1 MFDLIA
7 AVLSFFYD
15 LVPSYAAA
23 IALLTLAVMVVLT
36 PLTLK
41 STRSMLQLQ
50 ALQPELKKL
59 QVQYKDDR
67 QKLNEEMMKF
77 YAEHK
82 INPLGGCLPMLLQLP
97 VFFILYNVVRGLT
110 TRTSVLD
117 AVAQGDPS
125 AAGTF
130 DPKYLDSSTPLYR
143 ALHESTEMLSF
154 GVDLSRT
161 ATQAISDGLGT
172 GWPYLLLVVLTA
184 GTSYVQQAQI
194 QRRATGPVN
203 PQMQMITKILP
214 IFFVFISLTIPAA
227 VVIYFVI
234 SGLYR
239 IAQQQLITH
248 SIYKP
253 HHAQLAASGG
263 PITTTAVEDDAAPAP
278 SKSPAATPAR
288 AAKAAKAAKSPAAT
302 PAKAGKAA
310 KAAPPSKAAR
320 ATEAVPSKAANGAAR
335 TAGGKRSQ
343 PRAPAPTSATAAA
356 PGATRGGLLG
366 RLRTGGQIDDAP
378 ATDVSNTRSPNGAT
392 PPSRAS
398 GRVTPPGSRPTP
410 NRPTKK
416 KKRK

>member
-59 QVQYKDDR
+59 QAQHKDDR

-117 AVAQGDPS
+117 AVAQGDPG

-130 DPKYLDSSTPLYR
+130 DPKYLDSGTPLYR

-161 ATQAISDGLGT
+161 ATQAISDGFGT
-172 GWPYLLLVVLTA
+172 GWPYLVLVILTA

-253 HHAQLAASGG
+253 HHAQLAESGA
-263 PITTTAVEDDAAPAP
+263 PITTTAVEEGGSSKPA
-278 SKSPAATPAR
+278 T
-288 AAKAAKAAKSPAAT
+288 AKAVKPDKVAKAVS
-302 PAKAGKAA
+302 
-310 KAAPPSKAAR
+310 SKP
-320 ATEAVPSKAANGAAR
+320 TNGVPRSSGSN
-335 TAGGKRSQ
+335 RSQ
-343 PRAPAPTSATAAA
+343 PSAPTRRPASAVA
-356 PGATRGGLLG
+356 PGAARGGLLG
-366 RLRTGGQIDDAP
+366 RLRTGGP
-378 ATDVSNTRSPNGAT
+378 AGDGPTADVSNVRSANGAT
-392 PPSRAS
+392 APPRAS
-398 GRVTPPGSRPTP
+398 GRVTPPGSRSTP

>member
-59 QVQYKDDR
+59 QAQYKDDR

-117 AVAQGDPS
+117 AVAQGDPG

-130 DPKYLDSSTPLYR
+130 SPKYLDSATPLYR

-172 GWPYLLLVVLTA
+172 GWPYLVLVILTA

-194 QRRATGPVN
+194 QRRATAPVN
-203 PQMQMITKILP
+203 PQMQMITKVLP

-253 HHAQLAASGG
+253 HHAQLAASGA
-263 PITTTAVEDDAAPAP
+263 PITTTAVDDDASPKPAIAKP
-278 SKSPAATPAR
+278 
-288 AAKAAKAAKSPAAT
+288 AKAAKA
-302 PAKAGKAA
+302 
-310 KAAPPSKAAR
+310 
-320 ATEAVPSKAANGAAR
+320 VPSKPANGAAR
-335 TAGGKRSQ
+335 SNSDSRTRPS
-343 PRAPAPTSATAAA
+343 APDRRPAAATA
-356 PGATRGGLLG
+356 PGAGRGGLLG
-366 RLRTGGQIDDAP
+366 RLRTGGQVDAAP
-378 ATDVSNTRSPNGAT
+378 TTDASNVRSTNGAT
-392 PPSRAS
+392 PPTRAS
-398 GRVTPPGSRPTP
+398 GRVTPPGSRSTP

>member
-15 LVPSYAAA
+15 LVPSYAVA

-59 QVQYKDDR
+59 QAQYKDDR

-117 AVAQGDPS
+117 AVAQGDPG

-130 DPKYLDSSTPLYR
+130 DPKYLDSATPLYR

-161 ATQAISDGLGT
+161 ATQAISDGLAT
-172 GWPYLLLVVLTA
+172 GWPYLVLVILTA

-253 HHAQLAASGG
+253 HNAQLAASGE
-263 PITTTAVEDDAAPAP
+263 PITTTAVEEDASP
-278 SKSPAATPAR
+278 SAKP
-288 AAKAAKAAKSPAAT
+288 AKAAQAVSAKP
-302 PAKAGKAA
+302 
-310 KAAPPSKAAR
+310 
-320 ATEAVPSKAANGAAR
+320 ANGAPR
-335 TAGGKRSQ
+335 SSAGGRSQ
-343 PRAPAPTSATAAA
+343 PSAPTRRPAAAAA
-356 PGATRGGLLG
+356 PGAARGGLLG
-366 RLRTGGQIDDAP
+366 RLRTGGQVAATP
-378 ATDVSNTRSPNGAT
+378 ATETPNARSSNGAA
-392 PPSRAS
+392 PPMRAS
-398 GRVTPPGSRPTP
+398 GRVTPPGSRSAP

>member
-15 LVPSYAAA
+15 LVPSYAVA

-59 QVQYKDDR
+59 QAQYKDDR

-117 AVAQGDPS
+117 AVAQGDPG

-130 DPKYLDSSTPLYR
+130 DPKYLDSATPLYR

-172 GWPYLLLVVLTA
+172 GWPYLILVILTA

-239 IAQQQLITH
+239 IAQQQVITH

-253 HHAQLAASGG
+253 HNAQLAASGE
-263 PITTTAVEDDAAPAP
+263 PITTTAVEEDA
-278 SKSPAATPAR
+278 SP
-288 AAKAAKAAKSPAAT
+288 
-302 PAKAGKAA
+302 PAKAVSA
-310 KAAPPSKAAR
+310 KP
-320 ATEAVPSKAANGAAR
+320 ANGAAR
-335 TAGGKRSQ
+335 SSDGGRSQ
-343 PRAPAPTSATAAA
+343 PSAPTRRPAAAAA
-356 PGATRGGLLG
+356 PDAARGGLLS
-366 RLRTGGQIDDAP
+366 RLRTGGQVAAPP
-378 ATDVSNTRSPNGAT
+378 ATETPNARSSNGAT
-392 PPSRAS
+392 PPMRAS
-398 GRVTPPGSRPTP
+398 GRVTPPGSRSAP